1 MTSRVSSKN
10 KGKQVKR
17 KNSVNYRDETEKNGT
32 TRKQKTASPGVEP
45 VLSARALNQTF
56 DKFLMVTS
64 TCPQPLR
71 LF

>member
-1 MTSRVSSKN
+1 MLITET
-10 KGKQVKR
+10 KQR
-17 KNSVNYRDETEKNGT
+17 KNGT

-64 TCPQPLR
+64 TGLQPLR
-71 LF
+71 LFGFIRSKRLGDAVLNS